1 MARIFRALLIA
12 AVNAI
17 QEFFA
22 FATDNGE
29 SQVGDS
35 VKLNDGMATSNYD
48 WSAYPSDT
56 TTTGTY
62 TQTGTIEKVKQIGND
77 FAYGMQEP
85 EQDNK
90 DVTINT
96 GEIYYGWT
104 DGTNTYYTDTDS
116 IRDSDI
122 IILKNASIKGTLNN
136 NNGVYSGFSD
146 SNYLTC
152 KNFLNNT
159 KDSFEVKS
167 KIYLTGTSSSNC
179 SIIDTSQEN
188 STSAFR
194 FEINSS
200 MKLQCRLSNTI
211 GSFSYFAT
219 LASTTTLQ
227 LNTWY
232 FVKVTYNS
240 STGYALYLTQDESN
254 WHDPEATT
262 SDTSMIN
269 HTQPTL
275 FIGDNFST
283 NSSFP
288 GYIDL
293 TKTSITI
300 NGNVIINLGETI
312 TLYKTIIYDEN
323 FEPLNP
329 QPTIEA
335 NTFVQPI
342 LTASG
347 TMGGDSFAVSAQY
360 LGAYYDWYPFAS
372 NANTNQAYTWAKSGN
387 SGNYDIYNPTAFKI
401 QSIEITNRN
410 EGSPRSIN
418 GGTVKG
424 SNDYSTWTD
433 ITTFTNSTLGQ
444 NQTWTLEVN
453 SPIAYKYYRLSVT
466 SNDSSYVG
474 IGKIKINAT
483 SEILIDGNIVT
494 STSSIVK
501 DITSDIEIIDN
512 TTIQTVTIT
521 SDQTATIETSANIT
535 TSNNDNVVS
544 GTDWHIFNL
553 TTPQNMTTHIQ
564 SGGIEFTP
572 LNMPL
577 LLKNNT
583 GVGLLLKN
591 GNNAQYRNHWIINR
605 DYDLHYQELQFST
618 NISDPTILVDINNIN
633 TDSPYYLY
641 SGDAYKYKISK
652 EDYCDYEGSGTATY
666 TSVDGK
672 ITTVEAELVAS
683 NGTVDVTDYK
693 YTLNNTG
700 NMVLTKYIGSSTDVT
715 VPNI

>member
-1 MARIFRALLIA
+1 MAKIFRALLIA
-12 AVNAI
+12 AVNTI
-17 QEFFA
+17 KEFFA

-56 TTTGTY
+56 TGITGDY

-77 FAYGMQEP
+77 FVYGMEEP

-96 GEIYYGWT
+96 GQIYYGWT

-122 IILKNASIKGTLNN
+122 ITLKNASIKGTLNN

-152 KNFLNNT
+152 NNFLNDTQN
-159 KDSFEVKS
+159 SFEVVS
-167 KIYLTGTSSSNC
+167 KIYLTGTSSGNC

-194 FEINSS
+194 FEVNSS
-200 MKLQCRLSNTI
+200 MKLQCRLSNAV
-211 GSFSYFAT
+211 GSYEYFAT
-219 LASTTTLQ
+219 LQSNTILQ

-269 HTQPTL
+269 HTQSTL
-275 FIGDNFST
+275 FIGDNATEGASL
-283 NSSFP
+283 P

-312 TLYKTIIYDEN
+312 TLYKTIIYNEN

-444 NQTWTLEVN
+444 NQTWTIDVN
-453 SPIAYKYYRLSVT
+453 SSVAYKYYRLSVT
-466 SNDSSYVG
+466 SNDSSYIG

-483 SEILIDGNIVT
+483 SEILIDGNLVT

-501 DITSDIEIIDN
+501 DITSDMEIIDN

-521 SDQTATIETSANIT
+521 SDQTADIETSTSVTTDNNGVVITDGSRHNFNIT
-535 TSNNDNVVS
+535 VPSSFVS
-544 GTDWHIFNL
+544 I
-553 TTPQNMTTHIQ
+553 MQ
-564 SGGIEFTP
+564 SGGQQYNVTYCP
-572 LNMPL
+572 YT
-577 LLKNNT
+577 LKTNT

-591 GNNAQYRNHWIINR
+591 GNNVYYRNSWVITR
-605 DYDLHYQELQFST
+605 DYDLHYQQINFSYPSGATVTCKVNNVLQSNLT
-618 NISDPTILVDINNIN
+618 
-633 TDSPYYLY
+633 LY
-641 SGDAYKYKISK
+641 CYAGDTVTWS
-652 EDYCDYEGSGTATY
+652 CDNA
-666 TSVDGK
+666 
-672 ITTVEAELVAS
+672 
-683 NGTVDVTDYK
+683 GTVTTGSYTVK
-693 YTLNNTG
+693 YSSKDG
-700 NMVLTKYIGSSTDVT
+700 NVQTITIS
-715 VPNI
+715 

>member
-56 TTTGTY
+56 EITGDY

-77 FAYGMQEP
+77 FVYGMQEP

-104 DGTNTYYTDTDS
+104 DGTNTYYTTTEDIYNDS
-116 IRDSDI
+116 H
-122 IILKNASIKGTLNN
+122 L
-136 NNGVYSGFSD
+136 YD
-146 SNYLTC
+146 SNF
-152 KNFLNNT
+152 N
-159 KDSFEVKS
+159 D
-167 KIYLTGTSSSNC
+167 I
-179 SIIDTSQEN
+179 TSQ
-188 STSAFR
+188 
-194 FEINSS
+194 
-200 MKLQCRLSNTI
+200 
-211 GSFSYFAT
+211 
-219 LASTTTLQ
+219 
-227 LNTWY
+227 
-232 FVKVTYNS
+232 
-240 STGYALYLTQDESN
+240 
-254 WHDPEATT
+254 H
-262 SDTSMIN
+262 
-269 HTQPTL
+269 
-275 FIGDNFST
+275 
-283 NSSFP
+283 
-288 GYIDL
+288 
-293 TKTSITI
+293 
-300 NGNVIINLGETI
+300 
-312 TLYKTIIYDEN
+312 
-323 FEPLNP
+323 
-329 QPTIEA
+329 TIEA

-360 LGAYYDWYPFAS
+360 LGVYYDWYPFAS

-444 NQTWTLEVN
+444 NQTWTIDVN
-453 SPIAYKYYRLSVT
+453 SSVAYKYYRLSVT
-466 SNDSSYVG
+466 SNDSSYIG

-483 SEILIDGNIVT
+483 SEILIDGNLVT

-501 DITSDIEIIDN
+501 DITSNIEIIDN

-521 SDQTATIETSANIT
+521 SDQTAEIETSTSVTTDNNGVVITDGSRHNFNIT
-535 TSNNDNVVS
+535 VPSSFVS
-544 GTDWHIFNL
+544 I
-553 TTPQNMTTHIQ
+553 MQ
-564 SGGIEFTP
+564 SGGQQYNITYCPYTF
-572 LNMPL
+572 
-577 LLKNNT
+577 KANT

-591 GNNAQYRNHWIINR
+591 GDNVYYRNTWIMNR
-605 DYDLHYQELQFST
+605 DYDLHYQQINFSYPSGAIVTCKVNNVLQNDLT
-618 NISDPTILVDINNIN
+618 PYCYAGDIV
-633 TDSPYYLY
+633 TWT
-641 SGDAYKYKISK
+641 
-652 EDYCDYEGSGTATY
+652 CDNA
-666 TSVDGK
+666 
-672 ITTVEAELVAS
+672 
-683 NGTVDVTDYK
+683 GTVMTGSYTVK
-693 YTLNNTG
+693 YSSKDG
-700 NMVLTKYIGSSTDVT
+700 NIQTITIS
-715 VPNI
+715 

>member
-56 TTTGTY
+56 EITGDY

-104 DGTNTYYTDTDS
+104 DGTNTYYTTTE
-116 IRDSDI
+116 DI
-122 IILKNASIKGTLNN
+122 SNN
-136 NNGVYSGFSD
+136 SHLYD
-146 SNYLTC
+146 SNF
-152 KNFLNNT
+152 N
-159 KDSFEVKS
+159 D
-167 KIYLTGTSSSNC
+167 I
-179 SIIDTSQEN
+179 TSQ
-188 STSAFR
+188 
-194 FEINSS
+194 
-200 MKLQCRLSNTI
+200 
-211 GSFSYFAT
+211 
-219 LASTTTLQ
+219 
-227 LNTWY
+227 
-232 FVKVTYNS
+232 
-240 STGYALYLTQDESN
+240 
-254 WHDPEATT
+254 H
-262 SDTSMIN
+262 
-269 HTQPTL
+269 
-275 FIGDNFST
+275 
-283 NSSFP
+283 
-288 GYIDL
+288 
-293 TKTSITI
+293 
-300 NGNVIINLGETI
+300 
-312 TLYKTIIYDEN
+312 
-323 FEPLNP
+323 
-329 QPTIEA
+329 TIE
-335 NTFVQPI
+335 
-342 LTASG
+342 
-347 TMGGDSFAVSAQY
+347 
-360 LGAYYDWYPFAS
+360 
-372 NANTNQAYTWAKSGN
+372 
-387 SGNYDIYNPTAFKI
+387 
-401 QSIEITNRN
+401 
-410 EGSPRSIN
+410 
-418 GGTVKG
+418 
-424 SNDYSTWTD
+424 
-433 ITTFTNSTLGQ
+433 
-444 NQTWTLEVN
+444 
-453 SPIAYKYYRLSVT
+453 
-466 SNDSSYVG
+466 
-474 IGKIKINAT
+474 AT
-483 SEILIDGNIVT
+483 SEILIDGNLVT

-521 SDQTATIETSANIT
+521 SDQTAEIETSTSVT

-553 TTPQNMTTHIQ
+553 TTPQNITTYIQ

-577 LLKNNT
+577 LLKKDV

-591 GNNAQYRNHWIINR
+591 GNNAQYRNHWVINR

-618 NISDPTILVDINNIN
+618 NVSDPTILVDINNVN
-633 TDSPYYLY
+633 TNSPYYFY
-641 SGDAYKYKISK
+641 NGDTYKYKISK
-652 EDYCDYEGSGTATY
+652 EGYCDYEGSGTTTY
-666 TSVDGK
+666 TSADGK
-672 ITTVEAELVAS
+672 ITTVEVELAVS
-683 NGTVDVTDYK
+683 NGTVNVTDYE